1 MENLKIIKDI
11 IKMINICIVD
21 NLNKEKKMDMDNY
34 NKYQIIIMQKL

>member
-34 NKYQIIIMQKL
+34 NKY